1 MKNIK
6 ITGEAV
12 SAAEEAAAAF
22 LADLKKSIKEKGY
35 HPKQGL
41 IGSLSALARM
51 EQPKGVDWTVV
62 ILTCQYKDSVE
73 VFQRG
78 REPFALTLP

>member
-6 ITGEAV
+6 ITEEAV

-35 HPKQGL
+35 HPKQVL
-41 IGSLSALARM
+41 IGMYVCIGESIICIRFC
-51 EQPKGVDWTVV
+51 T
-62 ILTCQYKDSVE
+62 I
-73 VFQRG
+73 
-78 REPFALTLP
+78 

>member
-1 MKNIK
+1 M
-6 ITGEAV
+6 
-12 SAAEEAAAAF
+12 
-22 LADLKKSIKEKGY
+22 
-35 HPKQGL
+35 
-41 IGSLSALARM
+41 ARM

-78 REPFALTLP
+78 REPSPYIPLQPQEPGRPGLKPGVCFFPAM

>member
-1 MKNIK
+1 MLKFIK
-6 ITGEAV
+6 LYKKTILRYD
-12 SAAEEAAAAF
+12 S
-22 LADLKKSIKEKGY
+22 LKKSHI
-35 HPKQGL
+35 PL
-41 IGSLSALARM
+41 SLASGSLSALARM

>member
-1 MKNIK
+1 M
-6 ITGEAV
+6 
-12 SAAEEAAAAF
+12 
-22 LADLKKSIKEKGY
+22 
-35 HPKQGL
+35 
-41 IGSLSALARM
+41 ARM

>member
-1 MKNIK
+1 MYSPI
-6 ITGEAV
+6 
-12 SAAEEAAAAF
+12 SASGSP
-22 LADLKKSIKEKGY
+22 SI
-35 HPKQGL
+35 
-41 IGSLSALARM
+41 LSRM

-78 REPFALTLP
+78 RGSSLPTQP